1 MDREDAAYQIELKAA
16 GISPDALGP
25 SGMTAQEFAAGGVVK
40 SPISNDRSID
50 PPIPTVPASYQGQG
64 ASLKSPSGSLRPGAA
79 PYGDAAG
86 LRSPA
91 LASPGYAGGGQFNN
105 PRSPG
110 PGGYSVSSRNGS
122 GGGYMPA
129 APNNSTEY
137 FAPQPRSNTNGSWN
151 SAVADDMGRS
161 GSSNSQRPRGNGNG
175 GYGGYNGGG
184 AF

>member
-16 GISPDALGP
+16 GISPDALGH
-25 SGMTAQEFAAGGVVK
+25 SGMTAQEFAAGGVVSK
-40 SPISNDRSID
+40 SAVGNDRFND
-50 PPIPTVPASYQGQG
+50 PPVPTVPPAYQGQG
-64 ASLKSPSGSLRPGAA
+64 ASLKSPTGSLRPGAA

-91 LASPGYAGGGQFNN
+91 LASPGYAAGGQFNN

-110 PGGYSVSSRNGS
+110 PGGYSVNSRNGS
-122 GGGYMPA
+122 GGGYMPAA

-137 FAPQPRSNTNGSWN
+137 FAPQPRSNTQGSWN

-161 GSSNSQRPRGNGNG
+161 ASSSSQRPRGNRGFG
-175 GYGGYNGGG
+175 AGG